1 MVFWVLV
8 PCSDFL
14 EEDGLPL
21 FMVIEFGSGGFMSE
35 KTDYCAWC
43 ESIADCHLSNICH
56 ENPKSLELHSFC
68 GCFVKSIQVNYH

>member
-14 EEDGLPL
+14 EEDGLPF

-35 KTDYCAWC
+35 KNGLLCM
-43 ESIADCHLSNICH
+43 
-56 ENPKSLELHSFC
+56 
-68 GCFVKSIQVNYH
+68 V